1 MRTDTSFIESIL
13 EKMGYTD
20 IFLQPRIEVVK
31 KMRHSYVIE
40 LKYVKQT
47 ESENTTAKRIQEAM
61 EQVTA
66 YAMSKNAKELSK
78 GTFLHKLVIVFHG
91 FDLVVCK
98 EVE

>member
-1 MRTDTSFIESIL
+1 
-13 EKMGYTD
+13 
-20 IFLQPRIEVVK
+20 
-31 KMRHSYVIE
+31 MRHSYVIE